1 LEDDTSGE
9 LMKMNALIRANLGM
23 DPKKMDNAE
32 FAEAYNEAMWIEQF
46 RLRNQAEMLSVIF
59 GGKKTH

>member
-1 LEDDTSGE
+1 
-9 LMKMNALIRANLGM
+9 M